1 VAPSAQSIARS
12 NEGALTPTTARSG
25 ETAGGALKAAPRQR
39 TLARPVTVRGKGLML
54 GVEATVVIQP
64 APAHAGVAF
73 VRTDLNPPLRIPA
86 TVEHVAPRP
95 RRTTLKSGDVTIDTV
110 EHCLSAIAGLGID
123 NATIEIDGPELPCGD
138 GSAALFAEPILEAGI
153 VEQDAPRKVF
163 KIREPIVIEEPDGMI
178 AAMPFDAEGMRVVY
192 DLDYGSKGHR
202 IRHQTFSYNV
212 SEGDYI
218 REIAPARTYSLRE
231 EAEALQSAG
240 LCRHLTP
247 RDILVIGD
255 DGVPIEN
262 AYRFDDEPVRH
273 KTLDVIGDLSL
284 IGAPIQGRVLAVRSG
299 HGLNRKLAMKVREQM
314 LAADLRKTVVDG
326 RVMDIRAIQK
336 LMPHRY
342 PMLLVDRVVEVDGSK
357 RAVGIKNVTINEPFF
372 QGHYPGTPIMPGVL
386 LVEAMAQLGG
396 LLLANVLEHTGK
408 IAILLSIDRVKL
420 RKPVVPGDQ
429 VVLEAENIRATARTG
444 HLKCRAIV
452 GDKTAAEAEL
462 RFMMVD
468 PDIE

>member
-1 VAPSAQSIARS
+1 
-12 NEGALTPTTARSG
+12 
-25 ETAGGALKAAPRQR
+25 
-39 TLARPVTVRGKGLML
+39 VTVRGKGLML
-54 GVEATVVIQP
+54 GVEATVVIRP
-64 APAHAGVAF
+64 APPHSGVAF
-73 VRTDLNPPLRIPA
+73 VRTDLSPPVRIPA
-86 TVEHVAPRP
+86 TVEHVVPRP
-95 RRTTLKSGDVTIDTV
+95 RRTTLKSGEVTIDTI
-110 EHCLSAIAGLGID
+110 EHCLSAIAGLRVD
-123 NATIEIDGPELPCGD
+123 NAIIEIDGPELPCGD
-138 GSAALFAEPILEAGI
+138 GSAALFAEPMVEAGFE
-153 VEQDAPRKVF
+153 EQDAPRKVF
-163 KIREPIVIEEPDGMI
+163 RIREPIVIEEPEGMI
-178 AAMPFDAEGMRVVY
+178 AAMPYDAEGMRVVY
-192 DLDYGSKGHR
+192 DLDYGAHGHL

-212 SEGDYI
+212 AEGNYLAD
-218 REIAPARTYSLRE
+218 IAPARTYSLRK

-240 LCRHLTP
+240 LCKHLTP

-255 DGVPIEN
+255 DGRPIDN

-273 KTLDVIGDLSL
+273 KVLDVIGDLSL

-299 HGLNRKLAMKVREQM
+299 HGLNRKLALRVREQM
-314 LAADLRKTVVDG
+314 QAADLRRTVVDG
-326 RVMDIRAIQK
+326 KVMDIRAIQK

-342 PMLLVDRVVEVDGSK
+342 PMLLVDRVVEVDGSR

-429 VVLEAENIRATARTG
+429 VVLEAENLRATARTG
-444 HLKCRAIV
+444 HLRCRALV
-452 GDKTAAEAEL
+452 GDKVAAEAEL

>member
-1 VAPSAQSIARS
+1 M
-12 NEGALTPTTARSG
+12 
-25 ETAGGALKAAPRQR
+25 
-39 TLARPVTVRGKGLML
+39 TVRGKSLML
-54 GVEATVVIQP
+54 GVDATVVIQP
-64 APAHAGVAF
+64 APPHSGVAF
-73 VRTDLNPPLRIPA
+73 VRTDLNPPVRIPA

-110 EHCLSAIAGLGID
+110 EHVLSAIAGLRID
-123 NATIEIDGPELPCGD
+123 NATIELNAPELPCGD
-138 GSAALFAEPILEAGI
+138 GSSALFAEPILEAGI

-178 AAMPFDAEGMRVVY
+178 AAMPFEAEGMRVVY
-192 DLDYGSKGHR
+192 DLDYGTQGHR

-212 SEGDYI
+212 AEGDYI
-218 REIAPARTYSLRE
+218 REVAPARTYSLRE
-231 EAEALQSAG
+231 EAEALQAAG

-255 DGVPIEN
+255 DGNPIDN

-299 HGLNRKLAMKVREQM
+299 HGLNRKLAMRVREQM
-314 LAADLRKTVVDG
+314 LAADLRRTIVDG
-326 RVMDIRAIQK
+326 KVMDIRAIQK

-342 PMLLVDRVVEVDGSK
+342 PMLLVDRVVEVDGSR

-408 IAILLSIDRVKL
+408 IAVLLSIDRVKL
-420 RKPVVPGDQ
+420 RRPVVPGDQ
-429 VVLEAENIRATARTG
+429 VVLEAENMRATARTG
-444 HLKCRAIV
+444 HLKCRAMV
-452 GDKTAAEAEL
+452 GDKVAAEAEL

>member
-1 VAPSAQSIARS
+1 
-12 NEGALTPTTARSG
+12 
-25 ETAGGALKAAPRQR
+25 
-39 TLARPVTVRGKGLML
+39 M
-54 GVEATVVIQP
+54 
-64 APAHAGVAF
+64 
-73 VRTDLNPPLRIPA
+73 
-86 TVEHVAPRP
+86 
-95 RRTTLKSGDVTIDTV
+95 
-110 EHCLSAIAGLGID
+110 
-123 NATIEIDGPELPCGD
+123 
-138 GSAALFAEPILEAGI
+138 LEAGI

-163 KIREPIVIEEPDGMI
+163 KIREPIMIEEPDGMI
-178 AAMPFDAEGMRVVY
+178 AAMPFEAEGMRVVY
-192 DLDYGSKGHR
+192 DLDYGTQGHR

-212 SEGDYI
+212 AEGDYI
-218 REIAPARTYSLRE
+218 RDIAPARTYSLRE
-231 EAEALQSAG
+231 EAEALQAAG
-240 LCRHLTP
+240 LCKHLTP

-255 DGVPIEN
+255 DGQPIDN

-284 IGAPIQGRVLAVRSG
+284 IGAAIQGRVLAVRSG

-314 LAADLRKTVVDG
+314 LAADLRRTVVDG
-326 RVMDIRAIQK
+326 KAMDIRAIQK

-342 PMLLVDRVVEVDGSK
+342 PMLLVDRVVEVDGSR

-420 RKPVVPGDQ
+420 RKPVVPGDH

-444 HLKCRAIV
+444 HLRCRAIV

>member
-1 VAPSAQSIARS
+1 
-12 NEGALTPTTARSG
+12 
-25 ETAGGALKAAPRQR
+25 
-39 TLARPVTVRGKGLML
+39 VTVRGKSLLL

-64 APAHAGVAF
+64 APPHAGVVF
-73 VRTDLNPPLRIPA
+73 VRTDLNPPVRIPA

-110 EHCLSAIAGLGID
+110 EHVLSAIAGLRID
-123 NATIEIDGPELPCGD
+123 NATIELNAPELPCGD
-138 GSAALFAEPILEAGI
+138 GSSALFAEPILEAGI

-178 AAMPFDAEGMRVVY
+178 AAMPFEAEGMRVVY
-192 DLDYGSKGHR
+192 DLDYGAQGHR
-202 IRHQTFSYNV
+202 IRHQTFSYNIA
-212 SEGDYI
+212 EGDYL
-218 REIAPARTYSLRE
+218 REVAPARTYSLRE
-231 EAEALQSAG
+231 EAEALQAAG

-247 RDILVIGD
+247 RDILVVGD
-255 DGVPIEN
+255 DGNPIDN

-314 LAADLRKTVVDG
+314 LAADLRRTVVDG
-326 RVMDIRAIQK
+326 KVMDIRAIQK

-342 PMLLVDRVVEVDGSK
+342 PMLLVDRVVEVDGTR

>member
-1 VAPSAQSIARS
+1 M
-12 NEGALTPTTARSG
+12 
-25 ETAGGALKAAPRQR
+25 
-39 TLARPVTVRGKGLML
+39 TVRGKSLLL

-64 APAHAGVAF
+64 APPHAGVVF
-73 VRTDLNPPLRIPA
+73 VRTDLNPPVRIPA

-110 EHCLSAIAGLGID
+110 EHVLSAIAGLRID
-123 NATIEIDGPELPCGD
+123 NATIELNAPELPCGD
-138 GSAALFAEPILEAGI
+138 GSSALFAEPILEAGI

-178 AAMPFDAEGMRVVY
+178 AAMPFEAEGMRVVY
-192 DLDYGSKGHR
+192 DLDYGAQGHR
-202 IRHQTFSYNV
+202 IRHQTFSYNIA
-212 SEGDYI
+212 EGDYL
-218 REIAPARTYSLRE
+218 REVAPARTYSLRE
-231 EAEALQSAG
+231 EAEALQAAG

-247 RDILVIGD
+247 RDILVVGD
-255 DGVPIEN
+255 DGNPIDN

-314 LAADLRKTVVDG
+314 LAADLRRTVVDG
-326 RVMDIRAIQK
+326 KVMDIRAIQK

-342 PMLLVDRVVEVDGSK
+342 PMLLVDRVVEVDGTR

>member
-1 VAPSAQSIARS
+1 MNPRPA
-12 NEGALTPTTARSG
+12 EGAMSPTTARSLQG
-25 ETAGGALKAAPRQR
+25 DVGALAALPRQR

-54 GVEATVVIQP
+54 GADAIITIQP
-64 APAHAGVAF
+64 APPHSGISF
-73 VRTDLNPPLRIPA
+73 VRTDLNPPVRIPA
-86 TVEHVAPRP
+86 TADHVAPRP

-110 EHCLSAIAGLGID
+110 EHCLSAIAGLRID
-123 NATIEIDGPELPCGD
+123 NATIEINGPELPCGD
-138 GSAALFAEPILEAGI
+138 GSAALFAEPMLEAGI

-178 AAMPFDAEGMRVVY
+178 AAMPYDAEGMRVVY
-192 DLDYGSKGHR
+192 DLDYGPRGHR
-202 IRHQTFSYNV
+202 IRHQTFSYNIA
-212 SEGDYI
+212 EGNYI
-218 REIAPARTYSLRE
+218 GDIAPARTYSLRE
-231 EAEALQSAG
+231 EAEQLQAAG
-240 LCRHLTP
+240 LCKHLTP

-255 DGVPIEN
+255 DGMPIDN

-273 KTLDVIGDLSL
+273 KVLDVIGDLSM
-284 IGAPIQGRVLAVRSG
+284 IGAPIQGRILAVRSG
-299 HGLNRKLAMKVREQM
+299 HGLNRKLALRIREQM

-342 PMLLVDRVVEVDGSK
+342 PMLLVDRVVEIDGAK

-396 LLLANVLEHTGK
+396 LLLSNVLEHTGK

-444 HLKCRAIV
+444 HLKCRALV
-452 GDKTAAEAEL
+452 ADKVVAEAEL

>member
-1 VAPSAQSIARS
+1 M
-12 NEGALTPTTARSG
+12 
-25 ETAGGALKAAPRQR
+25 
-39 TLARPVTVRGKGLML
+39 TVRGKSLML
-54 GVEATVVIQP
+54 GVDATVVIQP
-64 APAHAGVAF
+64 APPHSGVAF
-73 VRTDLNPPLRIPA
+73 VRTDLNPPVRIPA

-110 EHCLSAIAGLGID
+110 EHVLSAIAGLRID
-123 NATIEIDGPELPCGD
+123 NATIELNAPELPCGD
-138 GSAALFAEPILEAGI
+138 GSSALFAEPILEAGI

-163 KIREPIVIEEPDGMI
+163 KIREPIMIEEPDGMI

-192 DLDYGSKGHR
+192 DLDYGTQGHR

-212 SEGDYI
+212 AEGDYI
-218 REIAPARTYSLRE
+218 REVAPARTYSLRE
-231 EAEALQSAG
+231 EAEALQAAG

-247 RDILVIGD
+247 REILVIGD
-255 DGVPIEN
+255 DGNPIDN

-314 LAADLRKTVVDG
+314 LAADLRRTVVDG
-326 RVMDIRAIQK
+326 KVMDIRAIQK

-342 PMLLVDRVVEVDGSK
+342 PMLLVDRVVEVDGSR

>member
-1 VAPSAQSIARS
+1 MTAKGSAATTSSQSGSA
-12 NEGALTPTTARSG
+12 SG
-25 ETAGGALKAAPRQR
+25 ILAAPRQR

-54 GVEATVVIQP
+54 GADATVVIQP
-64 APAHAGVAF
+64 APVNSGISF
-73 VRTDLNPPLRIPA
+73 LRTDLKPPLRIPA

-138 GSAALFAEPILEAGI
+138 GSAALFAEPIVEAGI
-153 VEQDAPRKVF
+153 VEQDAPRKYF
-163 KIREPIVIEEPDGMI
+163 KIREPIVIEEPEGMI
-178 AAMPFDAEGMRVVY
+178 AAMPFDALGMRVVY
-192 DLDYGSKGHR
+192 DLDYGKQGHR
-202 IRHQTFSYNV
+202 IRHQTFSYNTAD
-212 SEGDYI
+212 GDYLA
-218 REIAPARTYSLRE
+218 EIAPARTYSLRE
-231 EAEALQSAG
+231 EAEALQAAG

-255 DGVPIEN
+255 DGVPIDN

-299 HGLNRKLAMKVREQM
+299 HGLNRKLAMRIREQM
-314 LAADLRKTVVDG
+314 LAADLRRTVVDG
-326 RVMDIRAIQK
+326 KVMDIRAIQK

-342 PMLLVDRVVEVDGSK
+342 PMLLVDRVVEVDGSR
-357 RAVGIKNVTINEPFF
+357 RAVGIKNVTINEPYF

-396 LLLANVLEHTGK
+396 LLLSNVLEHTGK
-408 IAILLSIDRVKL
+408 IAVLLSIDRVSCAGPL
-420 RKPVVPGDQ
+420 C
-429 VVLEAENIRATARTG
+429 RATRSCSRRRTSAPRPARDTSS
-444 HLKCRAIV
+444 
-452 GDKTAAEAEL
+452 AAPWSAT
-462 RFMMVD
+462 RS
-468 PDIE
+468 PPRQSSAS

>member
-1 VAPSAQSIARS
+1 VQSALSGVQGSIVAQR
-12 NEGALTPTTARSG
+12 
-25 ETAGGALKAAPRQR
+25 RQR
-39 TLARPVTVRGKGLML
+39 TLARPVTIRGKSLML
-54 GVEATVVIQP
+54 GVDCTIVIQP
-64 APAHAGVAF
+64 APPNSGVAF
-73 VRTDLNPPLRIPA
+73 VRIDLKPPVRIPA
-86 TVEHVAPRP
+86 TVDHVVPRP
-95 RRTTLKSGDVTIDTV
+95 RRTTLKMGDATIDTV

-123 NATIEIDGPELPCGD
+123 NATIEIDGPEPPCGD
-138 GSAALFAEPILEAGI
+138 GSSALFAEPILEAGI

-163 KIREPIVIEEPDGMI
+163 KIREPIVIEEPEGMI
-178 AAMPFDAEGMRVVY
+178 AAMPYDAEGMRVVY
-192 DLDYGSKGHR
+192 DLDYGPKGDR
-202 IRHQTFSYNV
+202 IRHQTCSYNV
-212 SEGDYI
+212 AEGNYI
-218 REIAPARTYSLRE
+218 ADIAPARTYSLRE
-231 EAEALQSAG
+231 EAEALQAAG

-255 DGVPIEN
+255 NGQPIDN

-273 KTLDVIGDLSL
+273 KVLDVIGDLSL
-284 IGAPIQGRVLAVRSG
+284 IGVPIQGRVLAVRSG
-299 HGLNRKLAMKVREQM
+299 HGLNRKLALRVREQM
-314 LAADLRKTVVDG
+314 LAADLRRTVVDG
-326 RVMDIRAIQK
+326 KVMDIRAIQK

-342 PMLLVDRVVEVDGSK
+342 PMLLVDRVVEVDGSR

-396 LLLANVLEHTGK
+396 LLLSNVLEHTGK
-408 IAILLSIDRVKL
+408 IAVLLSIDKVKL

-444 HLKCRAIV
+444 HLRCRAIV